1 MTLAGNPRL
10 VRWRELY
17 QAAMLEPDW
26 NKLPAL
32 IDGAINAVLDNIED
46 APLESDFELD
56 ELNGAL
62 NRLRSRRKEI
72 TAWKTNGVRAG
83 QPRAA

>member
-1 MTLAGNPRL
+1 MTPAGNPRL
-10 VRWRELY
+10 VSWRELY

-32 IDGAINAVLDNIED
+32 IDDAINAVLDNIED

-56 ELNGAL
+56 ELNDAL
-62 NRLRSRRKEI
+62 NRLRSRRKEV
-72 TAWKTNGVRAG
+72 TSWKTNGVRAG
-83 QPRAA
+83 KPRAA